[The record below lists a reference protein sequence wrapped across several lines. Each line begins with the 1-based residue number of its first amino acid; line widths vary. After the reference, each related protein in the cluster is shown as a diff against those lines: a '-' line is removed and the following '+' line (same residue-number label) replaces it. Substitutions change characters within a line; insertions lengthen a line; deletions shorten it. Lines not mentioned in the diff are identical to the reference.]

1 MQLGTL
7 GTAWNCQTKGDHEAV
22 SAVSDAVC
30 ESGHDD
36 LQAKDAFETGASK
49 EMTSVGERCDGHDGE
64 SASGWQAESGKDD
77 KCSSIEFCTLGS
89 LLHRRHQVTPA
100 KNHV

>member
-1 MQLGTL
+1 ML
-7 GTAWNCQTKGDHEAV
+7 
-22 SAVSDAVC
+22 VC

-36 LQAKDAFETGASK
+36 LQAKDAFETSASK
-49 EMTSVGERCDGHDGE
+49 EMTSGVMATMANRQVGGRQNR
-64 SASGWQAESGKDD
+64 AKDD